1 MAKAKIKLEKKDNLF
16 VIDKNK
22 NYESFFSMSIVFYQ
36 KLIQLMEEHEG
47 VNIHLNPKF
56 EMLLNKL
63 SLNNEEIKLE
73 QNDLKLLVDW
83 TDCLCVIMLELDSID
98 FKDKEIQK
106 YLRLSETLIQQGKE
120 FLLIQ

>member
-1 MAKAKIKLEKKDNLF
+1 MAKSKIKLEKKDNLF

-36 KLIQLMEEHEG
+36 KLIQLMEENEG

-63 SLNNEEIKLE
+63 SLNIKYY
-73 QNDLKLLVDW
+73 K
-83 TDCLCVIMLELDSID
+83 
-98 FKDKEIQK
+98 
-106 YLRLSETLIQQGKE
+106 
-120 FLLIQ
+120 

>member
-36 KLIQLMEEHEG
+36 KLIQLMEENEG

-56 EMLLNKL
+56 EILLNKL

>member
-1 MAKAKIKLEKKDNLF
+1 MAKSKIKLEKKDNLF

-22 NYESFFSMSIVFYQ
+22 NYELFFSMSIVFYQ
-36 KLIQLMEEHEG
+36 KLIQLMEENEG
-47 VNIHLNPKF
+47 VNIYLNPKF
-56 EMLLNKL
+56 EVLLNKL
-63 SLNNEEIKLE
+63 SLYNEEIKLD

>member
-36 KLIQLMEEHEG
+36 KLIQLMEEYEG

>member
-36 KLIQLMEEHEG
+36 KLIQLMEENEG

>member
-1 MAKAKIKLEKKDNLF
+1 MAKSKIKLEKKDNLF

-36 KLIQLMEEHEG
+36 KLIQLMEENEG